1 MYGAQLAG
9 SRSEWERPDLRP
21 LTPWLP
27 SPDPPPRLPALR
39 RVVADPCEALLSAT
53 SNGCIDKKG
62 CSSGCNP
69 LRHELRHPLGARRPK
84 RRPVNRESKKLRPA
98 PDARQGW
105 VCWCPTAWLQSDC
118 SARRRPVSCSDSHQ
132 MTAASPARDH
142 YARSERG
149 NAKTMSS
156 SFTSSWE
163 PCDSLLLEEQ

>member
-9 SRSEWERPDLRP
+9 SQSEWERPDLRP

-27 SPDPPPRLPALR
+27 SPDPPSPFSPEKGRGRPLR
-39 RVVADPCEALLSAT
+39 GTRAT
-53 SNGCIDKKG
+53 SDGCIHKKG
-62 CSSGCNP
+62 CSLGCNP
-69 LRHELRHPLGARRPK
+69 LRYELRHPLGASRPK

-98 PDARQGW
+98 PNARQGW
-105 VCWCPTAWLQSDC
+105 VCWCPTARLQSDC

-132 MTAASPARDH
+132 MTAASPARDR